1 MADLW
6 KMADGILAIIK
17 GRHGTCS
24 GFCFCVFAPLL
35 KIFDRTFVPKVGSVL
50 RVNSRR
56 PEPPQPVL
64 IGR

>member
-1 MADLW
+1 
-6 KMADGILAIIK
+6 MADGILAIIK